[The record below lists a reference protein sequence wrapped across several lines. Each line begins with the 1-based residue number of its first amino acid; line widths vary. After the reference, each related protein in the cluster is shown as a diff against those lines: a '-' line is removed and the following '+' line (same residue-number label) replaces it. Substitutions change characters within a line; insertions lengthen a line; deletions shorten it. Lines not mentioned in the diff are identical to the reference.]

1 MQPHITAIGL
11 QLARFYLIIEE
22 TRQNIVHHFFARSGR
37 INGEGNLDPPIKI
50 TRHPIRA
57 GEINVGLAG
66 VFKIINAAVLE
77 KTSDDAD
84 DPNVFTQAR
93 HSRSQ
98 TTNPADDEID
108 FYARARGLIKFLD
121 DIVVNERI

>member
-11 QLARFYLIIEE
+11 QLARFYLVIEE
-22 TRQNIVHHFFARSGR
+22 TRQNIFHHFFARSGR
-37 INGEGNLDPPIKI
+37 IDGESNFDPPIEI

-66 VFKIINAAVLE
+66 VFKIINAAMLE
-77 KTSDDAD
+77 KASHDAD
-84 DPNVFTQAR
+84 DANVVTQTG

-98 TTNPADDEID
+98 TTDPADDE
-108 FYARARGLIKFLD
+108 
-121 DIVVNERI
+121 